1 MRRPFSYGILDFV
14 GVGVLVMSPE
24 ILSILGVGVGLA
36 VLMFG
41 MIGWVRS
48 DMAKIEE
55 RLRQEIRGGDEQ
67 LRQEIRGVDER
78 LRLEIRGVDERLRQ
92 EIQQVRLDLRQ
103 DIQDGEQRFTSA
115 VTNHRHPQ
123 PDGEPVFTQPA

>member
-67 LRQEIRGVDER
+67 LRVDE

>member
-48 DMAKIEE
+48 DMARIEE
-55 RLRQEIRGGDEQ
+55 RLRREIQ
-67 LRQEIRGVDER
+67 SV
-78 LRLEIRGVDERLRQ
+78 RLELRQ

-103 DIQDGEQRFTSA
+103 DIQDGEQRFTTA

>member
-1 MRRPFSYGILDFV
+1 MRRPFSYGILDSV
-14 GVGVLVMSPE
+14 GVGVLAMSLE
-24 ILSILGVGVGLA
+24 VLSILGVGVGLA

-48 DMAKIEE
+48 DMARIEE
-55 RLRQEIRGGDEQ
+55 RLRQEIRGGEEQ

-78 LRLEIRGVDERLRQ
+78 LRQ
-92 EIQQVRLDLRQ
+92 ELQQVRLDLRQ
-103 DIQDGEQRFTSA
+103 DIQDGDQRFTTA
-115 VTNHRHPQ
+115 ITNHWHPQ